1 MRKIIVIVSMILTLA
16 IAAAA
21 QDSEFARPGPYLGI
35 GMTAALYTELEDEI
49 EETALALGYIVTAD
63 VERSFGFNVHA
74 GYRTNRWVAAELE
87 YEFLSA
93 AHAEIDGVS
102 PTGVKID
109 DLEFAEVRTWAF
121 TGNLKV
127 FPLHGRFQ
135 PFLLA
140 GVGAVNQR
148 VRDSVDLGLEER
160 DTVAAGRFG
169 VGFDVYETEFVALS
183 IDATYLLP
191 FSDLNGADG
200 DYISVCLGL
209 KFRP

>member
-1 MRKIIVIVSMILTLA
+1 MEKIVVIVSAILTAA
-16 IAAAA
+16 ISAHA
-21 QDSEFARPGPYLGI
+21 QDSEFARPGPYLGL
-35 GMTAALYTELEDEI
+35 GMSAAIYTQLEDEV
-49 EETALALGYIVTAD
+49 EESAVALGYIVTAD
-63 VERSFGFNVHA
+63 VDYTMGGNLRA
-74 GYRTNRWVAAELE
+74 GYRVHPWVAAELE
-87 YEFLSA
+87 YEYLA
-93 AHAEIDGVS
+93 AADIEVDESDFAEI
-102 PTGVKID
+102 
-109 DLEFAEVRTWAF
+109 RTWAF

-148 VRDSVDLGLEER
+148 LKDGEDLK

-169 VGFDVYETEFVALS
+169 VGFDVYESENFALS

-191 FSDLNGADG
+191 FSDPNKAAG

-209 KFRP
+209 IIRP